1 MCLETRCGIL
11 KASGPPPQEVPGK
24 PQGSPREGLRIPKEL
39 PGAPGKPQTPR
50 EAPGRPQGGPREAA
64 GRPRCAETPCF
75 RRFGGFQLT
84 IKKCFR

>member
-50 EAPGRPQGGPREAA
+50 EAPGRPQGGPDVQKHRVLE
-64 GRPRCAETPCF
+64 GLVGSSLP
-75 RRFGGFQLT
+75 
-84 IKKCFR
+84 